1 MTKVNLGVFT
11 EIATEKADRDLRNV
25 DLTKTDIVIEYQ
37 EPDPNDGYKWYRLY
51 ASGWVEQGG
60 ICERELGTS
69 GTITLP
75 IKMNDNNY
83 TAIAG
88 LGNDAGNNTFS
99 ISRPEATTT
108 TIKWYK
114 SSTNMASYWIVS
126 GKADMTG
133 HEILPSKKAIDEYD
147 HRVISFQKPTAA
159 NNYTWYR
166 KYADGWVEQGGI
178 DEGYT
183 QGGGGSRTI
192 SLLIPMQDNFYNICC
207 QKTTVNDSG
216 QMSIQTFDLTY
227 SEFKWSVNY
236 GAAQQSREIRW
247 QVSGMAAE

>member
-25 DLTKTDIVIEYQ
+25 DLTKTDVVIEYQ
-37 EPDPNDGYKWYRLY
+37 EPTEKNGYTWYRLY
-51 ASGWVEQGG
+51 ATGWVEQGG
-60 ICERELGTS
+60 FSDTTS
-69 GTITLP
+69 GTVNITLP
-75 IKMNDNNY
+75 IVMADSDY
-83 TAIAG
+83 SPRITQSYAPSDTDIRVRY
-88 LGNDAGNNTFS
+88 
-99 ISRPEATTT
+99 IQRCTTT
-108 TIKWYK
+108 TIYT
-114 SSTNMASYWIVS
+114 SSVSGVGFYWQVS

-133 HEILPSKKAIDEYD
+133 HEVLPSKKAIDEYD
-147 HRVISFQKPTAA
+147 HRVIEFQKPTAT

-236 GAAQQSREIRW
+236 GASQQSREIRW